1 MNGAG
6 ARRQKAL
13 VPLIEA
19 GHESSHR
26 QRDSSPYEGP
36 ARIVLHRNG
45 SPPGTKKQDAQD
57 GITNNVACFSDQEM
71 PSQESDRVQTEKEVE
86 NRIQD
91 PAGVLRGKRSG
102 GFNRDYSQ
110 PDDGWYPSF
119 PNTGTMMDGA
129 LQKD

>member
-71 PSQESDRVQTEKEVE
+71 PSQESDRGQTRKESE
-86 NRIQD
+86 ERNTRSARCS
-91 PAGVLRGKRSG
+91 PRKRSG

-110 PDDGWYPSF
+110 PDD
-119 PNTGTMMDGA
+119 
-129 LQKD
+129 

>member
-19 GHESSHR
+19 GHERSHR
-26 QRDSSPYEGP
+26 QRDSSPYDGP
-36 ARIVLHRNG
+36 ARIVLHRDG

-57 GITNNVACFSDQEM
+57 GITNNVACFSDQEV

-91 PAGVLRGKRSG
+91 PASVLRGKRSG
-102 GFNRDYSQ
+102 GFDCDYSQ
-110 PDDGWYPSF
+110 PDEGWYPRL
-119 PNTGTMMDGA
+119 PKVRITMDGT

>member
-19 GHESSHR
+19 GHERSHR
-26 QRDSSPYEGP
+26 QRDSSPYDGP
-36 ARIVLHRNG
+36 ARIVPHRNA

-71 PSQESDRVQTEKEVE
+71 PSQESDRLQTEKEVE
-86 NRIQD
+86 NRIQE
-91 PAGVLRGKRSG
+91 PAEVTRSSMPPGTTLARRLPSPSARLGMAEEASSVLWK
-102 GFNRDYSQ
+102 
-110 PDDGWYPSF
+110 
-119 PNTGTMMDGA
+119 
-129 LQKD
+129 

>member
-13 VPLIEA
+13 MPLIEA
-19 GHESSHR
+19 GHERSHR
-26 QRDSSPYEGP
+26 QRDSSPYDRP
-36 ARIVLHRNG
+36 ARTVPQRNG
-45 SPPGTKKQDAQD
+45 GPPGTKKQDAQD
-57 GITNNVACFSDQEM
+57 GITNNVASFSDQEV

-110 PDDGWYPSF
+110 PDEGWYPSL
-119 PNTGTMMDGA
+119 PEIRITMDGT

>member
-26 QRDSSPYEGP
+26 QRDSSPYDGP

-45 SPPGTKKQDAQD
+45 SPPGTKKQDTQD
-57 GITNNVACFSDQEM
+57 GITNNVACFSDQEV

-91 PAGVLRGKRSG
+91 PASVLRGKRSA

-119 PNTGTMMDGA
+119 PNTVTRMDGA